1 MATTA
6 TLQQTRSSAILA
18 APHWRTILALVVRA
32 GMPLGLFGLVN
43 LGADALGYLPLFF
56 SPFGLPGWAGA
67 VLHLGQLALLGTAY
81 FVLRRQDRGSSARFW
96 LIGLTLAYILLPF
109 ITPPLDSLQLTLV
122 CTLLFL
128 VSLGTVARVGAAAPL
143 AGWLMAPMLL
153 VIGVSAAMGLAI
165 SLAYAPP
172 FALMQAQQA
181 PAA

>member
-6 TLQQTRSSAILA
+6 TFQQTRSSATSSALHWRALLALA
-18 APHWRTILALVVRA
+18 ACTGL
-32 GMPLGLFGLVN
+32 PLGLFGLVN

-67 VLHLGQLALLGTAY
+67 VLHLGQLALLGAA
-81 FVLRRQDRGSSARFW
+81 FWALSRGEDHGSARFW
-96 LIGLTLAYILLPF
+96 LVGLTLGYVLLPY
-109 ITPPLDSLQLTLV
+109 ITPPLDSLQLTAV
-122 CTLLFL
+122 CSLLFL
-128 VSLGTVARVGAAAPL
+128 LSLATVTRVGAASSL
-143 AGWLMAPMLL
+143 AGWLMSPMVF

-165 SLAYAPP
+165 SLAFAPP